1 MDAMHIAATGLRSE
15 QKQIEVISNNVANMQ
30 TPGFKRGRVNFVDVA
45 TAAIAG
51 AAPAANAAEGRGTRV
66 ASTSTLFSDGEMRM
80 SQNPLDI
87 AIEGP
92 GFFELDDGTGDLA
105 YTRAGQFRLDADGYL
120 VTVGGMRLANGFQV
134 PLDATGL
141 KIAANGDVTARL
153 AGESED
159 SFLGSIELATFAAP
173 EALQS
178 SGDNLFRATDLAGS
192 ATYVKGGD
200 PGAGKLHQGY
210 VELANVELI
219 DEMSALVMAQR
230 AYQMN
235 ARVLQAAD
243 QVMDTIN
250 NLRR

>member
-45 TAAIAG
+45 AAASPSVKVVESRG
-51 AAPAANAAEGRGTRV
+51 NGTRV
-66 ASTSTLFSDGEMRM
+66 ASTSTLFSNGEMRM
-80 SQNPLDI
+80 TQNPLDV

-92 GFFELDDGTGDLA
+92 GFFELDDGMGELA
-105 YTRAGQFRLDADGYL
+105 YTRAGQFRLDAEGYL
-120 VTVGGMRLANGFQV
+120 VTAGGLRLANGFQV
-134 PLDATGL
+134 PLGASGL
-141 KIAANGDVTARL
+141 RISANGGVTAQL
-153 AGESED
+153 PGEVGD
-159 SFLGSIELATFAAP
+159 SFLGTIELAIFAAP

-178 SGDNLFRATDLAGS
+178 QGGNLFRPTALAGT
-192 ATYVKGGD
+192 AIYLKPGD
-200 PGAGKLHQGY
+200 PGSGRLHQGY

-219 DEMSALVMAQR
+219 EEMSALVLAQR

>member
-51 AAPAANAAEGRGTRV
+51 SAPVANASEGRGTRV

-80 SQNPLDI
+80 TQNPLDI

-92 GFFELDDGTGDLA
+92 GFFELDDGVGGLA

-120 VTVGGMRLANGFQV
+120 VTVSGMRLANGFQV

-178 SGDNLFRATDLAGS
+178 SGENMFRVTELAGAAS
-192 ATYVKGGD
+192 YLKAGD
-200 PGAGKLHQGY
+200 AGAGTLHQGY